1 MRCRKICPI
10 CRLSTSYISTH
21 LRRVHKVSSATDLK
35 QMARYGEKDIDGK
48 TVTCPEASAVPA
60 EYFLS
65 FAAPIKAEE
74 AAGPSSDSSSNS
86 ADSEENDPLMEIAC
100 RIFYMPITMS
110 ELQQLQGPLRN
121 EFKEF
126 ILRKS
131 RSVQIVTLL
140 KTIHSRM
147 KEWLF
152 DVLLYSVSYYWFT
165 CCAKINSCG

>member
-1 MRCRKICPI
+1 
-10 CRLSTSYISTH
+10 
-21 LRRVHKVSSATDLK
+21 
-35 QMARYGEKDIDGK
+35 MARYGEKDTDGK
-48 TVTCPEASAVPA
+48 TVTCAEATAVCT

-74 AAGPSSDSSSNS
+74 AAGPSSDSSSDS
-86 ADSEENDPLMEIAC
+86 VDSEENDPLMEIAC
-100 RIFYMPITMS
+100 SIFYMPITMS

-147 KEWLF
+147 KE
-152 DVLLYSVSYYWFT
+152 
-165 CCAKINSCG
+165 